1 MNILNKVSSKP
12 YSLFYELFAKAQEN
26 QQEVIESMLIASFD
40 KEKNEV
46 DARYVNLKYINK
58 EQWIFFTN
66 YNSPKSQHFNNHS
79 QITAVFYWHKI
90 KTQIRIKA
98 NINKTSKDFNKA
110 YFKNRDSKKNAIAI
124 SSLQSMKIESYKK
137 VKDNY
142 NLSIKKD
149 SLQSCPDYWGGYSFT
164 PFYFEFWEGHKSRL
178 NKRDA
183 FILKGG
189 IWDHS
194 ILQP

>member
-1 MNILNKVSSKP
+1 M
-12 YSLFYELFAKAQEN
+12 LFYDLLIKAKES
-26 QQEVIESMLIASFD
+26 QQEAIESILIASFD

-58 EQWIFFTN
+58 NQWIFFTN
-66 YNSPKSQHFNNHS
+66 YNSPKSQHFTNHS

-98 NINKTSKDFNKA
+98 NIKKTSRGFNDE
-110 YFKNRDSKKNAIAI
+110 YFENRAIKKNALAI
-124 SSLQSMKIESYKK
+124 SSSQSMKIESYKK
-137 VKDNY
+137 VKENY
-142 NLSIKKD
+142 NISLKSD
-149 SLQSCPDYWGGYSFT
+149 NLQSCPDYWGGYSFT
-164 PFYFEFWEGHKSRL
+164 PFYFEFWEGHKSRI
-178 NKRDA
+178 NRRDA
-183 FILKGG
+183 FTLNGN

>member
-1 MNILNKVSSKP
+1 M
-12 YSLFYELFAKAQEN
+12 LFYDLLIKAKESHQEA
-26 QQEVIESMLIASFD
+26 IESILIASFD

-58 EQWIFFTN
+58 NQWIFFTN
-66 YNSPKSQHFNNHS
+66 YKSPKSQHFTNHS

-98 NINKTSKDFNKA
+98 NIKKTSRGFNEE
-110 YFKNRDSKKNAIAI
+110 YFKNRGIEKNALAI
-124 SSLQSMKIESYKK
+124 SSSQSMKIESYKK
-137 VKDNY
+137 VKENY
-142 NLSIKKD
+142 NISIKSD
-149 SLQSCPDYWGGYSFT
+149 NLQSCPDYWGGYSFT

-178 NKRDA
+178 NRRDA
-183 FILKGG
+183 FTLNGD

>member
-1 MNILNKVSSKP
+1 MKISNKISSKP
-12 YSLFYELFAKAQEN
+12 YMLFYDLLIKAKESHQEA
-26 QQEVIESMLIASFD
+26 IESILIASFD

-58 EQWIFFTN
+58 NQWIFFTN
-66 YNSPKSQHFNNHS
+66 YKSPKSQHFTNHS

-98 NINKTSKDFNKA
+98 NIKKTSRGFNEE
-110 YFKNRDSKKNAIAI
+110 YFKNRGIEKNALAI
-124 SSLQSMKIESYKK
+124 SSSQSMKIESYKK
-137 VKDNY
+137 VKENY
-142 NLSIKKD
+142 NISIKSD
-149 SLQSCPDYWGGYSFT
+149 NLQSCPDYWGGYSFT

-178 NKRDA
+178 NRRDA
-183 FILKGG
+183 FTLNGD